1 MNYIKQIDCITRGL
15 PKIVILGGFQ
25 QDGHDHQYPWWTPIN
40 DSFTAPGGLTGKEA
54 DARQLALG
62 FYGPIFLMYS
72 LYDAADEKE
81 EIITMLELHVEHF
94 TKML

>member
-1 MNYIKQIDCITRGL
+1 MKRWQHCFRS
-15 PKIVILGGFQ
+15 ILFPT
-25 QDGHDHQYPWWTPIN
+25 DKN
-40 DSFTAPGGLTGKEA
+40 ASRSSSDSPSGPVSCMEIIFKGLTGKEA
-54 DARQLALG
+54 DARQLALD

>member
-1 MNYIKQIDCITRGL
+1 
-15 PKIVILGGFQ
+15 
-25 QDGHDHQYPWWTPIN
+25 
-40 DSFTAPGGLTGKEA
+40 
-54 DARQLALG
+54 
-62 FYGPIFLMYS
+62 MYS